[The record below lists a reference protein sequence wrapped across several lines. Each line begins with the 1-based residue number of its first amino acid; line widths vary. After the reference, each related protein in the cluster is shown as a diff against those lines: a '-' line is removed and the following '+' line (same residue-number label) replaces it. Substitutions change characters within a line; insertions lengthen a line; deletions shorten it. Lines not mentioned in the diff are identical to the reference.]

1 MVQAHIPAQEAETGG
16 LFLESKP
23 RIDSKAL
30 AQNTHVQRL
39 RLTSVLAVD
48 LILISANQGLL
59 SFKMF
64 SLMSLFSL
72 NK

>member
-23 RIDSKAL
+23 RITSKVL
-30 AQNTHVQRL
+30 AQNTYVQ

-48 LILISANQGLL
+48 LILISANLGLL

-64 SLMSLFSL
+64 SLISLFNL
-72 NK
+72 NE